1 MKNLGPKVSNELLHR
16 AFSLFGSVER
26 AVVLAEGER
35 PRSKGEGIVEFSN
48 KRAAQ
53 EALVACQEGHFVLTK
68 TLVPV
73 VVEPYEVMRTQR
85 GCVEVFFLNGILLFR
100 RIWAAVGCGCTV
112 MLVRSVPVPVPVPV
126 EC

>member
-1 MKNLGPKVSNELLHR
+1 VSNELLHR
-16 AFSLFGSVER
+16 AFSIFGTVER
-26 AVVLAEGER
+26 ALVLAEGER

-73 VVEPYEVMRTQR
+73 VVEPYEVKQTE
-85 GCVEVFFLNGILLFR
+85 GYGGLCGKGFFSGIYTFQDLFGELMTAQLAMSR
-100 RIWAAVGCGCTV
+100 KLHRAT
-112 MLVRSVPVPVPVPV
+112 L
-126 EC
+126 

>member
-1 MKNLGPKVSNELLHR
+1 M
-16 AFSLFGSVER
+16 
-26 AVVLAEGER
+26 VLAEGER

-85 GCVEVFFLNGILLFR
+85 EGVWRYFFGILLFSGDFGGSGKR
-100 RIWAAVGCGCTV
+100 
-112 MLVRSVPVPVPVPV
+112 
-126 EC
+126 

>member
-1 MKNLGPKVSNELLHR
+1 VKNLGPKVSNELLHR

-26 AVVLAEGER
+26 ALVLAEGER

-73 VVEPYEVMRTQR
+73 VVEPYEVMRTR
-85 GCVEVFFLNGILLFR
+85 REGVEVFFYSIMLFR
-100 RIWAAVGCGCTV
+100 RI
-112 MLVRSVPVPVPVPV
+112 
-126 EC
+126 